1 MAMKIVRTAL
11 ASTGSDLKN
20 YPRLTVD
27 VTRVGLFYFDQPSI
41 LAHLVRN

>member
-1 MAMKIVRTAL
+1 MAMKIVRAAL
-11 ASTGSDLKN
+11 ASTRRDLKK

-27 VTRVGLFYFDQPSI
+27 VARVGLFYFDQPSI